1 MSTCVCVW
9 GAGSADGKHQG
20 AAGVFLAPAWTWASC
35 ANLIEWKTQFLSI
48 IPSPEKPYLK
58 AAGKFILPSN
68 WPIFVDW
75 WLRFTAMFFF
85 PPHLF
90 IYIFYWVRSP
100 LWWRIVELKSKCRQ
114 VDAIDRNTWKCQPQ
128 FETIGFC
135 SIYFFIYRP
144 KEHSTTVGTQTKPA
158 HRDGENYPFWKLLR
172 RPNMTP
178 SLVQNTPFPQT
189 CHVVNSNLLLHV

>member
-1 MSTCVCVW
+1 MW
-9 GAGSADGKHQG
+9 GAGSSNDKHQG

-58 AAGKFILPSN
+58 AAEKFILPSN
-68 WPIFVDW
+68 WPIFVAS
-75 WLRFTAMFFF
+75 LLSFTEMFFS
-85 PPHLF
+85 L
-90 IYIFYWVRSP
+90 IYSYIFYLVRFP
-100 LWWRIVELKSKCRQ
+100 LWWRIVELKSKCWQ

-135 SIYFFIYRP
+135 SIYFFIYIP
-144 KEHSTTVGTQTKPA
+144 KEHLTTVGTHTKPTYT
-158 HRDGENYPFWKLLR
+158 DGENYPLWKLLR

-178 SLVQNTPFPQT
+178 SLVENTPFPQT
-189 CHVVNSNLLLHV
+189 CNVVNSNPLLHV

>member
-1 MSTCVCVW
+1 MCAG
-9 GAGSADGKHQG
+9 GAGSSNGKHQG

-58 AAGKFILPSN
+58 AAEKFILPSN

-75 WLRFTAMFFF
+75 FAQFHWNVFF
-85 PPHLF
+85 L
-90 IYIFYWVRSP
+90 IYSYIFYFVRFP
-100 LWWRIVELKSKCRQ
+100 LWYRIVELKSKSMRL
-114 VDAIDRNTWKCQPQ
+114 NTWKCQPQ
-128 FETIGFC
+128 FETIGFY
-135 SIYFFIYRP
+135 SIYFFIYIP
-144 KEHSTTVGTQTKPA
+144 KEHLTTVGTHTKPPYTG
-158 HRDGENYPFWKLLR
+158 GENYPFWKLLR

-189 CHVVNSNLLLHV
+189 CHVINSNPLLHV